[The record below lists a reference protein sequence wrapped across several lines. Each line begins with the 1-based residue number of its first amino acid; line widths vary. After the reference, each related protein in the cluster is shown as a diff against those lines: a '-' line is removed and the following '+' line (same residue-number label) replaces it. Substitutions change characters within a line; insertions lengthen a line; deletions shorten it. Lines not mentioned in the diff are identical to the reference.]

1 MALKN
6 ANVENIYRSIAGID
20 WDFIFRDTT
29 VDSKVQILKESQK
42 NTFNNYIANKII
54 KCHYKQKI
62 RMSKLVKSK
71 FKFMRR

>member
-54 KCHYKQKI
+54 KRHYKQKI